1 VTALA
6 SAKPGPEIFT
16 QSCLPGIGARNHHGR
31 LALQGKGELLV
42 DFSYLALV
50 IVLYALTHTLIWA
63 IGRLRGH
70 E

>member
-1 VTALA
+1 MARWRFKAKA
-6 SAKPGPEIFT
+6 S
-16 QSCLPGIGARNHHGR
+16 SM
-31 LALQGKGELLV
+31 

-50 IVLYALTHTLIWA
+50 IVLYALTHALIWA